1 MRPKQSSTAI
11 GMYSSTGRITPPLLM
26 QTAHPPNGRTMW
38 LAPIQPPVQ
47 VQSDGLLHDAR
58 NLMGTLGLYC
68 DLLSMP
74 GVLKPEHREY
84 ANDLRLVGTHSGAL
98 IERLAEQLTQE
109 RVDGCGRAVR
119 SRSMDANPTAS
130 TGMQMAR
137 IVSAP
142 RPAPVS
148 LRRTIERCLGLL
160 SRVACGRCVEVD
172 YGEAAAAP
180 VAVDEEAV
188 ERIVV
193 NLVRNAAAALAEQG
207 AAAQG
212 GAGAGEVRQGLAA
225 IRITVGALVN
235 RVGDPRPWPFRRVRL
250 TVDDCGIGMDP
261 DQLERLLRGSP
272 PRGGHG
278 IGFRVV
284 RELVATSGGELRVKS
299 APGVGTCVQIEW
311 PATVA
316 ALAEGAGRRTNAASS
331 LVRNGLP
338 GEVQAGGQGLG
349 EGRPGG
355 PRGGGSC

>member
-1 MRPKQSSTAI
+1 
-11 GMYSSTGRITPPLLM
+11 
-26 QTAHPPNGRTMW
+26 
-38 LAPIQPPVQ
+38 
-47 VQSDGLLHDAR
+47 
-58 NLMGTLGLYC
+58 
-68 DLLSMP
+68 
-74 GVLKPEHREY
+74 
-84 ANDLRLVGTHSGAL
+84 
-98 IERLAEQLTQE
+98 
-109 RVDGCGRAVR
+109 
-119 SRSMDANPTAS
+119 MDANPTAS

-193 NLVRNAAAALAEQG
+193 NLVRNAVAALAEQG

-284 RELVATSGGELRVKS
+284 RELVATSG
-299 APGVGTCVQIEW
+299 QIEW

-331 LVRNGLP
+331 LVRNGIP